1 MFGNLMRCLSGNA
14 VGSRDMSLTV
24 KGETHTGRVRGH
36 NEDQYLALGG
46 EQSPPGAGALL
57 VVADGMGGHEAG
69 EVASQTAVEG
79 IEAFIEAT
87 VEMSSHQTWPVPFD
101 PQQTVNRNRLRAA
114 FCWGNR
120 KIAKAVAASSEL
132 ETSGKPSMG
141 PTAVAVLI
149 AGQAATVAGVRK
161 ELAHKYFVRR
171 NGLPVL
177 PAASGTRVASG

>member
-1 MFGNLMRCLSGNA
+1 MRVSSASATDIGRKRLANE
-14 VGSRDMSLTV
+14 DYL
-24 KGETHTGRVRGH
+24 RVR
-36 NEDQYLALGG
+36 EDLG
-46 EQSPPGAGALL
+46 LF

-87 VEMSSHQTWPVPFD
+87 VEMSPHQTWPVPFD

-120 KIAKAVAASSEL
+120 KIAKAVAASREL

-141 PTAVAVLI
+141 TTAVAVLI
-149 AGQAATVAGVRK
+149 AGQAATVAHVGDSR
-161 ELAHKYFVRR
+161 AYR
-171 NGLPVL
+171 G
-177 PAASGTRVASG
+177 SGKGSSSS